1 MQLLS
6 TEWNSFLSDALSYL
20 PAVPALVDLPRAAWV
35 GFALLL
41 AVWLGDR
48 LQRAGAART
57 TGYWLCGAVFGVAL
71 VGVQMWLVPHTAAVG
86 ASNVAGAQAP
96 LATATSIAQGLP
108 STWATLQSLAWIFDL
123 ALGWVLVE
131 LGQRMDLRWLL
142 RNRALAATAVL
153 EYALTWGLAAF
164 MLTSLGLAWLP
175 AGVAATLAA
184 HSSPVL
190 LSTLLAQWRSE
201 GQVTER
207 ALHLGS
213 INTVLTAVTLP
224 AVLALGAASQAPG
237 TVLGL
242 ATEGIVNASSLRS
255 VLELAQPIWEVLA
268 SVAIGFGL
276 GALLSRLRSA
286 PGIRGQVL
294 REERNGLTANAGLAG
309 GTPLHSPNGDR
320 AQWLSLLGAVCVAVG
335 LAQWWGAPALVAC
348 LALGLSLRRRAA
360 HALLADMPGSSAGLG
375 QLAQVLMFLVAG
387 ACLPWWQWAGL
398 QSDTA
403 GVSGSALSIQVV
415 SLAALLL
422 LVRLCTKTLVC
433 TLTARWAGLRWVQ
446 GLALGVML
454 QPLSMTGLVFTAMA
468 ASALASTYPPLAHAL
483 LLMLCAS
490 DLLAPWLMRS
500 VLRAMREVA
509 AAPQTITLHANYSGL
524 HTQSSLVPR
533 RVDTH
538 VDIQAV
544 G

>member
-1 MQLLS
+1 MQIVPA
-6 TEWNSFLSDALSYL
+6 EWSLFLSDSLALL
-20 PAVPALVDLPRAAWV
+20 PAWPALADLPRAAWI

-41 AVWLGDR
+41 AVWLGER
-48 LQRAGAART
+48 LQRSGAART
-57 TGYWLCGAVFGVAL
+57 TGYWLCGALFGIAL
-71 VGVQMWLVPHTAAVG
+71 VGVQLWLEPQAALPALGGGTPAPHTAA
-86 ASNVAGAQAP
+86 S
-96 LATATSIAQGLP
+96 LAQGVP

-153 EYALTWGLAAF
+153 EYVLTWGLALLV
-164 MLTSLGLAWLP
+164 LTSLGLGWLP
-175 AGVAATLAA
+175 AAVAATLAA

-213 INTVLTAVTLP
+213 INTVLTAITLP
-224 AVLALGAASQAPG
+224 AVLALGSAYAQGAGVQTSGAG
-237 TVLGL
+237 
-242 ATEGIVNASSLRS
+242 VNSSVLRS
-255 VLELAQPIWEVLA
+255 GLELAQPIWEVVA

-276 GALLSRLRSA
+276 GALLSRLRPVS
-286 PGIRGQVL
+286 GLRVQGL
-294 REERNGLTANAGLAG
+294 REVKHGLATNAGQGG
-309 GTPLHSPNGDR
+309 GTPFNSTSGGR
-320 AQWLSLLGAVCVAVG
+320 AQWLSLLGAVCMTVG

-360 HALLADMPGSSAGLG
+360 HSLLADLPGSGAGLG

-398 QSDTA
+398 QPQA
-403 GVSGSALSIQVV
+403 NGSALSIQVLA
-415 SLAALLL
+415 LAALLL
-422 LVRLCTKTLVC
+422 LVRLCAKTLVC

-454 QPLSMTGLVFTAMA
+454 QPLSMTGLVFAAMA
-468 ASALASTYPPLAHAL
+468 ASALASSYPPLAHAV
-483 LLMLCAS
+483 LLMLCVS
-490 DLLAPWLMRS
+490 DVLAPWLMRS
-500 VLRAMREVA
+500 VLRGMREVA
-509 AAPQTITLHANYSGL
+509 AAPQPIVLHANHSGL

-538 VDIQAV
+538 ADIQAV

>member
-1 MQLLS
+1 MQILP
-6 TEWNSFLSDALSYL
+6 TEWNSFLIDSLALL
-20 PAVPALVDLPRAAWV
+20 PALPALADLPRAAWI
-35 GFALLL
+35 GLALLL

-48 LQRAGAART
+48 LQRSGAART
-57 TGYWLCGAVFGVAL
+57 TGYWLCGALFGIAL
-71 VGVQMWLVPHTAAVG
+71 VGVQLWLVQPAPLPGVNGTAAT
-86 ASNVAGAQAP
+86 Q
-96 LATATSIAQGLP
+96 IAQGVP

-153 EYALTWGLAAF
+153 EYALTWGLAALA
-164 MLTSLGLAWLP
+164 LTSLGLAWLP
-175 AGVAATLAA
+175 AAVAATLAA

-213 INTVLTAVTLP
+213 INTVLTAITLP
-224 AVLALGAASQAPG
+224 AVLALGSAYAQGVGGQTTSGMAS
-237 TVLGL
+237 
-242 ATEGIVNASSLRS
+242 ASVLRS
-255 VLELAQPIWEVLA
+255 GLELAQPIWEVVA

-276 GALLSRLRSA
+276 GVLLSRLR
-286 PGIRGQVL
+286 PGALGARAIGLRGVAA
-294 REERNGLTANAGLAG
+294 NGNL
-309 GTPLHSPNGDR
+309 GTPLSQVAPER

-335 LAQWWGAPALVAC
+335 VAQWWGAPALVAC

-360 HALLADMPGSSAGLG
+360 HALLADMPGSGAGLG

-398 QSDTA
+398 QPSPID
-403 GVSGSALSIQVV
+403 SALSVQVLA
-415 SLAALLL
+415 LAALLL
-422 LVRLCTKTLVC
+422 LVRLIAKTVVC

-446 GLALGVML
+446 GLALGLML
-454 QPLSMTGLVFTAMA
+454 QPLSMTGLVFAAMA
-468 ASALASTYPPLAHAL
+468 ASALATTYPPLAHAV
-483 LLMLCAS
+483 LLMLCVS
-490 DLLAPWLMRS
+490 DVLAPWLMRS
-500 VLRAMREVA
+500 VLRGMREVA
-509 AAPQTITLHANYSGL
+509 PAPAQPIRLHANHSGL

-533 RVDTH
+533 RVDTYA
-538 VDIQAV
+538 DIQAV

>member
-1 MQLLS
+1 MQLLP
-6 TEWNSFLSDALSYL
+6 TEWNSFLSDGLALLPDL
-20 PAVPALVDLPRAAWV
+20 PALTDLPRAAWI
-35 GFALLL
+35 GCALLL

-48 LQRAGAART
+48 LQRTGAART
-57 TGYWLCGAVFGVAL
+57 TGYWLCGALFGIAL
-71 VGVQMWLVPHTAAVG
+71 VGVQMWLVLPAPTPGVNGTAF
-86 ASNVAGAQAP
+86 SS
-96 LATATSIAQGLP
+96 LAQGVP
-108 STWATLQSLAWIFDL
+108 STWAALQSLAWIFDL

-153 EYALTWGLAAF
+153 EYALTWGLAALV
-164 MLTSLGLAWLP
+164 LTSLGLAWLP
-175 AGVAATLAA
+175 AAVAATLAA

-213 INTVLTAVTLP
+213 INTVLSAITLP
-224 AVLALGAASQAPG
+224 AVLALGSAYAQGTSAQAHAA
-237 TVLGL
+237 VLG
-242 ATEGIVNASSLRS
+242 ATVGGTVNASVLRS
-255 VLELAQPIWEVLA
+255 GLELAQPIWEVVS

-276 GALLSRLRSA
+276 GALLSRLR
-286 PGIRGQVL
+286 P
-294 REERNGLTANAGLAG
+294 
-309 GTPLHSPNGDR
+309 GTPGASVNRATGLLGVPANGNLSLPLSPAAPER

-360 HALLADMPGSSAGLG
+360 HALLADLPGSGAGLG

-398 QSDTA
+398 QPQ
-403 GVSGSALSIQVV
+403 VNGSALSVQVLA
-415 SLAALLL
+415 LAALLL
-422 LVRLCTKTLVC
+422 LVRLFAKTLVC

-446 GLALGVML
+446 GLALGLML
-454 QPLSMTGLVFTAMA
+454 QPLSMTGLVFAAMA
-468 ASALASTYPPLAHAL
+468 ASALASTYPPLAHAV
-483 LLMLCAS
+483 LLMLCLS
-490 DLLAPWLMRS
+490 DVLAPWLMRS
-500 VLRAMREVA
+500 VLRGMREVA
-509 AAPQTITLHANYSGL
+509 PAPVQPISLRSYHSGL
-524 HTQSSLVPR
+524 HTQSSLLPR

-538 VDIQAV
+538 SDIQAV

>member
-1 MQLLS
+1 MVCCMETIS
-6 TEWNSFLSDALSYL
+6 TQWINALSSGRL
-20 PAVPALVDLPRAAWV
+20 PWFAMPALTDLPRAAWI

-57 TGYWLCGAVFGVAL
+57 TGYWLCGAGFGIAV
-71 VGVQMWLVPHTAAVG
+71 VGVQLWLEPT
-86 ASNVAGAQAP
+86 AP
-96 LATATSIAQGLP
+96 LASNSAPITAISPLPALVP

-142 RNRALAATAVL
+142 RNRALAVTAVL
-153 EYALTWGLAAF
+153 EYALTWGLAA
-164 MLTSLGLAWLP
+164 LVLRSLGLAWLP
-175 AGVAATLAA
+175 AGIAATLAA

-190 LSTLLAQWRSE
+190 LSTMMAQWNSE

-213 INTVLTAVTLP
+213 INTVLTAMTLP
-224 AVLALGAASQAPG
+224 AVLALGSAYTQSEVAQTHSAVVGSTMGGLVEAS
-237 TVLGL
+237 V
-242 ATEGIVNASSLRS
+242 LRS
-255 VLELAQPIWEVLA
+255 GLELAQPVWEVVA

-276 GALLSRLRSA
+276 GWLLSRLRQSA
-286 PGIRGQVL
+286 FGARPVALRGVAQ
-294 REERNGLTANAGLAG
+294 NGSLGAPVGMAN
-309 GTPLHSPNGDR
+309 NER

-360 HALLADMPGSSAGLG
+360 QALLSDMTASGASTGLG

-398 QSDTA
+398 QPQQ
-403 GVSGSALSIQVV
+403 SGSALSLQVLA
-415 SLAALLL
+415 LAALLL
-422 LVRLCTKTLVC
+422 MVRLCAKTLVC

-446 GLALGVML
+446 GLALGLMM
-454 QPLSMTGLVFTAMA
+454 QPLSMTGLVFAAMA
-468 ASALASTYPPLAHAL
+468 ASALASSYAPLSHAL
-483 LLMLCAS
+483 LLMLCVS
-490 DLLAPWLMRS
+490 DVLAPWVMRS
-500 VLRAMREVA
+500 VLRGMREVA
-509 AAPQTITLHANYSGL
+509 LAPVPPIPLRPGHSGL
-524 HTQSSLVPR
+524 HTQSSLMPR
-533 RVDTH
+533 QVDTYA
-538 VDIQAV
+538 DIHAV